1 MKKIIS
7 IFALILCVS
16 FCTKAD
22 SNQYFLNE
30 EVIEASF
37 NNAEDIT
44 SQYLLMLNGGVFNQ
58 LGNSNFAEDD
68 KQVTAGIIALASFVV
83 RWGAGFFAWMPV
95 AGWLWIPVAGWFM
108 WAGVAILSIVP
119 WHRLYL
125 KVGGQELKIV
135 ALYCVTLGW
144 CINAHH
150 VADGI
155 FLLLDESKSKY
166 INNPKYVMWAN

>member
-1 MKKIIS
+1 MKKIVS

-16 FCTKAD
+16 FSTKAD

-30 EVIEASF
+30 DVIEASF

-58 LGNSNFAEDD
+58 IGTSNFAEDD
-68 KQVTAGIIALASFVV
+68 KQMTAGIIALASFFV
-83 RWGAGFFAWMPV
+83 RWGSGFF
-95 AGWLWIPVAGWFM
+95 GLIPYVGFFV
-108 WAGVAILSIVP
+108 WASVSVLTIVP

-125 KVGGQELKIV
+125 KAGGQEFKMV

-155 FLLLDESKSKY
+155 FLLLDESKNKY